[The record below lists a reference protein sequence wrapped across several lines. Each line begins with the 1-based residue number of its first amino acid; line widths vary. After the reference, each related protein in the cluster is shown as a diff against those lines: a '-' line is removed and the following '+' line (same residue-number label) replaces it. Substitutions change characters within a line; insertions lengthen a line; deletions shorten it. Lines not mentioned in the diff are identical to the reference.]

1 MIMLYGTLCVLFTT
15 AIGAQQ
21 GPKSPI
27 PADAIRLRIVAHS
40 DHPYDQWVKKR
51 VRDALLAQLAV
62 VQPRTTQAD
71 VAQWVRTERLVLESL
86 VRRTVAQAGSAQ
98 PVKLTW
104 GKMPFPPKMY
114 AGIRVAG
121 GDYDTLLVVI
131 GKGQGHNYWCVLFP
145 PLCLVD
151 VAVKPK
157 TAEISTPA
165 PPMLSDQGA
174 RTQAQKT
181 SQYTSSLPTGQD
193 DERTDMEVRF
203 WLKEWWDNRG
213 QARPKNDH
221 KQTTV
226 GDTQG
231 ATEKTRR

>member
-1 MIMLYGTLCVLFTT
+1 MLYGTLGVLFMTV
-15 AIGAQQ
+15 IGTQQ
-21 GPKSPI
+21 GVKSPI

-62 VQPRTTQAD
+62 VQPRTTQTD
-71 VAQWVRTERLVLESL
+71 VAQWVRTERPVLESL
-86 VRRTVAQAGSAQ
+86 IRRTVAQAGSAQ

-114 AGIRVAG
+114 AGIHVAG

-165 PPMLSDQGA
+165 LPMLSDQGA

-203 WLKEWWDNRG
+203 WLKDWWDNRG

-231 ATEKTRR
+231 IAEKTRR

>member
-1 MIMLYGTLCVLFTT
+1 MGVLFTT
-15 AIGAQQ
+15 VIGAQQ
-21 GPKSPI
+21 DSNSPI
-27 PADAIRLRIVAHS
+27 PAEAIRLRILAHS

-51 VRDALLAQLAV
+51 VRDALLAKLSV

-71 VAQWVRTERLVLESL
+71 VAQWVRAERPALESL
-86 VRRTVAQAGSAQ
+86 VRHTVAQAGSAQ

-104 GKMPFPPKMY
+104 GKIPFPPKLY

-157 TAEISTPA
+157 TAPISTQV
-165 PPMLSDQGA
+165 PPTLPDQGV

-181 SQYTSSLPTGQD
+181 SQYTSSPPTGQA

-203 WLKEWWDNRG
+203 WLKDWWDNRG
-213 QARPKNDH
+213 QTRPKNDQ
-221 KQTTV
+221 KQMTV